1 MARSTF
7 SGPILSGTVR
17 QNALRNV
24 GGSNLVQTAVIDLSV
39 TGAQTANYAGASGV
53 FVASNYTSG
62 TNGQNL
68 AATVYTP
75 SSSTYPSAVQT
86 IPADTATNIYRG
98 VVMYVPTG
106 SIITQINV
114 GCGVVPAVAGG
125 TAVLTTLTP
134 YISNNYTVAA
144 GTPTYADTAAVTA
157 VGWQAL
163 ATATATTLTNL
174 NSTSTDILQASA
186 PNLSQVVFTL
196 ALVGTTLTTA
206 TSLAGLFYLQLE
218 YIQTDSNL
226 GNQTTYPYLNV

>member
-163 ATATATTLTNL
+163 ATATATNLTNL

-226 GNQTTYPYLNV
+226 GNQTTYPYINV

>member
-17 QNALRNV
+17 KNALRNV

-53 FVASNYTSG
+53 FVTSNYTSG

-125 TAVLTTLTP
+125 TAALTTLTP

-144 GTPTYADTAAVTA
+144 GTPTYAATAAVTA

-186 PNLSQVVFTL
+186 PNLSQVLFTL

-226 GNQTTYPYLNV
+226 GNQTTYPYINV

>member
-86 IPADTATNIYRG
+86 IPVDTATNIYRG

-226 GNQTTYPYLNV
+226 GNQTTYPYNNI

>member
-86 IPADTATNIYRG
+86 IPVDTATNIYRG

-163 ATATATTLTNL
+163 ATATATNLTNL

>member
-226 GNQTTYPYLNV
+226 GNQTTYPYNNI